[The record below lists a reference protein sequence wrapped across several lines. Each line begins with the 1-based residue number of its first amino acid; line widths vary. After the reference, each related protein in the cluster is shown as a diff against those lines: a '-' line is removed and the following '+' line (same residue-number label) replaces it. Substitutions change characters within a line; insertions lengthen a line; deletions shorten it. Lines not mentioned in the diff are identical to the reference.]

1 MASTMTLQPSMIRLP
16 AWMLTLLLACA
27 AGLASAA
34 DDKAPAPP
42 PPAVAGETPQP
53 KVSPLLAFV
62 LNQVA
67 GMVTDHLFGDSPL
80 GLFRR
85 LLGREPAAAPAVLPL
100 AEGTTLA
107 PVVGYALQQLDPQ
120 SFAVV
125 KPIELRTGEAP
136 VLRTGDVFALL
147 YSTNLPGQVRLE
159 NIDPTGQVADLGVY
173 TVLPDQLNRLPRDL
187 GIKLVGRPGAEIIRF
202 YFYPCLPPG
211 SAGAAWAASFAGKL
225 PDCGRGPN
233 PVVQAAASGA
243 LKPKAL
249 VNLAQPDETMSF
261 AGAADYRLNDVT
273 STVAV
278 IRHEAR

>member
-1 MASTMTLQPSMIRLP
+1 MKAKTVAWVLALVWAAAPWALAQPG
-16 AWMLTLLLACA
+16 T
-27 AGLASAA
+27 AGVVA
-34 DDKAPAPP
+34 APASQ
-42 PPAVAGETPQP
+42 PAGDVSP

-67 GMVTDHLFGDSPL
+67 TMATDHFFGDSPL

-85 LLGREPAAAPAVLPL
+85 LLGLTPALKPEAAPL
-100 AEGTTLA
+100 ADGALA

-120 SFAVV
+120 SFEVV
-125 KPIELRTGEAP
+125 KPLALSGHEPPL
-136 VLRTGDVFALL
+136 LRTGDVFALL

-159 NIDPTGQVADLGVY
+159 NIDPRGQVSDLGVY

-187 GIKLVGRPGAEIIRF
+187 GIKLVGQPGAEIIRF

-211 SAGAAWAASFAGKL
+211 SAGAAWAGRFAGKL